1 MEIDAS
7 IGDGMEH
14 VRMLVDTIG
23 KRPTGFAGERRA
35 AEYMCEQ
42 LTSWGLVDVGT
53 EPFEARSWDYEV
65 CRVESEATGPL
76 EAVPVEFTASTPP
89 EGVEA
94 ELVVFEDTG
103 DVKARELTGR
113 IALVMA
119 GLPSDEVVLEGKPAA
134 VIVANPGKPRAWN
147 DIYGSGR
154 PLAGELPMVT
164 MGFGDAVDLVRH
176 GVRRLKL
183 ISRTTIGDV
192 TGLNVVGRIPAADGG
207 EGRRLNVSAHY
218 DSVPAGGAAADNA
231 TGTACALEVARALAG
246 QPLEMAV
253 DVVLFSAEEIGLH
266 GAAAY
271 AGAHAEQLRNTE
283 LGIYYDGQG
292 DFLGRHNIHLMG
304 QAGLVELVRA
314 QIDDLGYRA
323 NISHR
328 FTGLDN
334 AYLSAAG
341 VPTLWFQRGPQL
353 TWHTAADVS
362 EDVSSRAMRESIA
375 AALHIARHVAA
386 HPGCF
391 PGGIPDDQM
400 QEINEYVAKGI
411 PAW

>member
-1 MEIDAS
+1 MKIDAA

-23 KRPTGFAGERRA
+23 KRPTGFEGERRA
-35 AEYMCEQ
+35 AEYMCGQ
-42 LTSWGLVDVGT
+42 LDSWGLVDVAT
-53 EPFEARSWDYEV
+53 EPFEARSWDYQV
-65 CRVESEATGPL
+65 CRVETDATGPR

-89 EGVEA
+89 EGIEA
-94 ELVVFEDTG
+94 ELVVFEHSG
-103 DVKARELTGR
+103 DVRAGELTGK
-113 IALVMA
+113 IALVMG
-119 GLPSDEVVLEGKPAA
+119 GLPSDEVVLGGQTAA
-134 VIVANPGKPRAWN
+134 MIVANPAKALAWN
-147 DIYGSGR
+147 EIYGSGR
-154 PLAGELPMVT
+154 PLAGKLPMVT

-176 GVRRLKL
+176 GARTLRLTSL
-183 ISRTTIGDV
+183 TTIQDV
-192 TGLNVVGRIPAADGG
+192 AGLNVVGRIPAANGD

-231 TGTACALEVARALAG
+231 TGTACALEVARALAR
-246 QPLEMAV
+246 QPLEMGV
-253 DVVLFSAEEIGLH
+253 DVVLFSAEEIGLN

-271 AGAHAEQLRNTE
+271 AGAHAEALGHTE

-292 DFLGRHNIHLMG
+292 DFLGRHNIHLLG
-304 QAGLVELVRA
+304 QSGLVDLVRA
-314 QIDDLGYRA
+314 RIDELDYRA
-323 NISHR
+323 DVQHH

-353 TWHTAADVS
+353 TWHTAADVT
-362 EDVSSRAMRESIA
+362 EDVSPRAMRESIA
-375 AALHIARHVAA
+375 AAVHIARHVAA

-391 PGGIPDDQM
+391 PAGIPDDQM
-400 QEINEYVAKGI
+400 QELREYVAKGV